1 MENKSKQV
9 ERIATKI
16 QESLQLWETIGGD
29 KETKQEYEI
38 KQFPKMYHPTDDL
51 VKIPIYTDGAKI
63 IITIEK
69 AATYTIENTEDKIYV
84 NSENE
89 LKEINS
95 DTDGIESLFVEMS
108 AQQVHDKY
116 IKPLRDN
123 PDYKLPETGT
133 MLFYAKKHPEGY
145 DIDKITFNSLDEDY
159 GVSLIESVMDSEEF
173 AGWPFGR

>member
-16 QESLQLWETIGGD
+16 QESLQLWETIGGNV
-29 KETKQEYEI
+29 ETKQEYEI
-38 KQFPKMYHPTDDL
+38 KQFPKMYHPTEEL
-51 VKIPIYTDGAKI
+51 IKIPIYTDGTKI
-63 IITIEK
+63 IITIE
-69 AATYTIENTEDKIYV
+69 NVEDKIYT

-89 LKEINS
+89 LKEIDS
-95 DTDGIESLFVEMS
+95 DTDGIEKLFVEMS
-108 AQQVHDKY
+108 TQQVYDKY

-123 PDYKLPETGT
+123 PDYTLPETGA

-145 DIDKITFNSLDEDY
+145 DIDKITFAFLDEDY
-159 GVSLIESVMDSEEF
+159 CISLIESIMDSEEF